1 MISRALEQGRAK
13 SNGAM
18 GEGEARSTRSGWEQ
32 GRGGLTEQV
41 KWGGLCCEIL
51 GGLEKG
57 NGVEEAACGPCGT
70 VKAGGRKPRVK
81 VPGTMITWM
90 ATPHSKVQPPS
101 LAIPH
106 KRC

>member
-1 MISRALEQGRAK
+1 
-13 SNGAM
+13 M
-18 GEGEARSTRSGWEQ
+18 GEGEARSTRSVASREE
-32 GRGGLTEQV
+32 GGLQSKRSRGV
-41 KWGGLCCEIL
+41 LCCETL

-70 VKAGGRKPRVK
+70 VRAGGRKPRVR
-81 VPGTMITWM
+81 VPGTVITWM
-90 ATPHSKVQPPS
+90 ATAHSKVQPPS